1 MVTGLGGSNWLE
13 VRQAYREALS
23 DGRLD
28 AYVKR
33 RWRRSEE
40 FAGWLTQESLPILSL
55 EQASALY
62 RASGGRKSQEFR
74 SNLIE
79 DIRDSLDFLLFDTI
93 GLETRFAECAS
104 TTGAYYLAGAGREF
118 TSYAMCVADPSLFA
132 FWGSHS
138 ENALRRLGAYPAN
151 FNKGHLGLSYLDLLN
166 AFHAV
171 RLRLGLTDFRA
182 VDELAFL
189 VTRKNGRES
198 DPRAGTTLC

>member
-13 VRQAYREALS
+13 VRQAYEGALS

-28 AYVKR
+28 GYVKR
-33 RWRRSEE
+33 RWLRSEE
-40 FAGWLTQESLPILSL
+40 FAHWLAQERLLALSM
-55 EQASALY
+55 EQALTLY

-74 SNLIE
+74 SNPIP

-104 TTGAYYLAGAGREF
+104 TTGAYYLAGTGREF
-118 TSYAMCVADPSLFA
+118 MSYVLCLADPSLFA

-138 ENALRRLGAYPAN
+138 ENALRRLGTYPAN
-151 FNKGHLGLSYLDLLN
+151 LNKGHLGLSYLDLLN

-171 RLRLGLTDFRA
+171 RLRSGLTDFRA
-182 VDELAFL
+182 VDQLAFL
-189 VTRKNGRES
+189 VTRKNSRDAKPS
-198 DPRAGTTLC
+198 AGTA

>member
-1 MVTGLGGSNWLE
+1 MVTGLGGLNWLE
-13 VRQAYREALS
+13 VRQAYRQAVS

-33 RWRRSEE
+33 RWQRSEE
-40 FAGWLTQESLPILSL
+40 FAGWLTQEGLPILSS
-55 EQASALY
+55 EQASVLY
-62 RASGGRKSQEFR
+62 RASGGRKSQDFR

-118 TSYAMCVADPSLFA
+118 VSYILCLANPSLFA

-138 ENALRRLGAYPAN
+138 ENALRRLGTYPAN
-151 FNKGHLGLSYLDLLN
+151 LNKGHLGLSYLDLLN

-171 RLRLGLTDFRA
+171 RLRSGLTDFRA
-182 VDELAFL
+182 VDKLAFF
-189 VTRKNGRES
+189 VTRKNSREFS
-198 DPRAGTTLC
+198 VRTAPV

>member
-13 VRQAYREALS
+13 VRQAYQQAVS

-40 FAGWLTQESLPILSL
+40 FAGWLTQEGLPILSS

-74 SNLIE
+74 SNLIA

-118 TSYAMCVADPSLFA
+118 MSYTLCLADPSLFA

-138 ENALRRLGAYPAN
+138 ENALRRLGAHPAN
-151 FNKGHLGLSYLDLLN
+151 LNKGHLGLSYLDLLN

-171 RLRLGLTDFRA
+171 RLTSGLTDFRA
-182 VDELAFL
+182 VDEMAFF
-189 VTRKNGRES
+189 VSRKSSREYK
-198 DPRAGTTLC
+198 PRAATV